1 MRSATLTR
9 DPSSDEGT
17 FGTFK
22 ADYGFEVYSGELP
35 DRGNAPNRSSI
46 PVGKYVCRKM
56 PSPKFGS
63 CYHVLDV
70 PGRMDVLIH
79 AGNFCGDT
87 EKGLRSDVEGC
98 IMLGRA
104 IGELDHNGKKQ
115 KALLSSKDALKA
127 FELYMNHEEFE
138 LVIR

>member
-22 ADYGFEVYSGELP
+22 ADYGLELYSGELP
-35 DRGNAPNRSSI
+35 DRANAPNRSSI
-46 PVGKYVCRKM
+46 PVGKYICRKM

-87 EKGLRSDVEGC
+87 EKSLRSDVEGC

-104 IGELDHNGKKQ
+104 IGELSGQ
-115 KALLSSKDALKA
+115 RALLSSKDALKA
-127 FELYMNHEEFE
+127 FDLYMNHEEFE